1 VVGAAA
7 LWATPAF
14 AHVEI
19 VPDSVPKGGGAT
31 VAFQVPNEMDNA
43 NTTQVQVV
51 FPTDHPIATV
61 SVQPVPG
68 WTAKVETT
76 KLAKPVQS
84 DNGPVTE
91 VVSQVTWSGGQ
102 IAPGQFQQFP
112 VDLDGLPS
120 DTNQLVFKAL
130 QTYSN
135 GQVVRWI
142 EEATAGV
149 EPQNPAPVLKLTSA
163 SDSGTTA
170 ATVPNNV
177 ATTSDVDS
185 AKTLAIIGIVVGAL
199 GLIAGV
205 TAIVLRGRRASA

>member
-1 VVGAAA
+1 VVVAA

-84 DNGPVTE
+84 DDGPVTE
-91 VVSQVTWSGGQ
+91 VVSQITWSGGQ
-102 IAPGQFQQFP
+102 ITPGQFQQFP
-112 VDLDGLPS
+112 VDLDGIPD

-142 EEATAGV
+142 EVPTAGV
-149 EPQNPAPVLKLTSA
+149 EPETPAPVLKLSSSNESSSA
-163 SDSGTTA
+163 A
-170 ATVPNNV
+170 ASLPKNV
-177 ATTSDVDS
+177 ATSSDVDS
-185 AKTLAIIGIVVGAL
+185 AKTLAIIGIIVGAL
-199 GLIAGV
+199 GLIAGIA
-205 TAIVLRGRRASA
+205 AIALRGRRA